1 MQVNFNAVM
10 ASASKETG
18 DMTEKTT
25 VATCLMKLVKVNA
38 EFSCWK
44 LLLNNGLLIRLKA
57 FMTRLSSS
65 ATTYRWH

>member
-25 VATCLMKLVKVNA
+25 VATCLMKLVKVSA

-44 LLLNNGLLIRLKA
+44 LLLNWIIN
-57 FMTRLSSS
+57 
-65 ATTYRWH
+65 